1 MNTSVLVRTSI
12 STHDF
17 GIGITRAPHLFLAFY
32 PLEGLSNYHSA
43 AELLKRK
50 KTILDGTRSKQSF
63 IFADAPVLLLFEE
76 VPESRNFIP
85 KVTRNP
91 SQSVERG
98 IHDNSNRPSNHV
110 MLESLSGTVT
120 EPSDIPISSD
130 MSSAESAQAVCAL
143 SAKKPH
149 HG

>member
-1 MNTSVLVRTSI
+1 MSLANTNSELP
-12 STHDF
+12 
-17 GIGITRAPHLFLAFY
+17 GLFY
-32 PLEGLSNYHSA
+32 SPRSKPI
-43 AELLKRK
+43 LL
-50 KTILDGTRSKQSF
+50 ILDNHLIQAHNS
-63 IFADAPVLLLFEE
+63 IC
-76 VPESRNFIP
+76 FIP
-85 KVTRNP
+85 DILVSDNNPGHDIPGAGAVTIDP

-130 MSSAESAQAVCAL
+130 MSSAESAEAVCAH